1 MLVKAHGRIIL
12 GIDHQREDGRIGA
25 CAALRGVHDERAP
38 ESVASKPVIDSQSAD
53 QTGGQQGV
61 AGQTLGFRGA
71 QFCQRQAGGCKR
83 IIADDDVGS
92 IKRNEAIADP
102 ALDVLYGQLVQIAI
116 ERSRTACK
124 RLAVMCRREGFD
136 TKGRDQFDGTM
147 RAL

>member
-71 QFCQRQAGGCKR
+71 QFRQRQAGRCKGV
-83 IIADDDVGS
+83 IAGDNVGS
-92 IKRNEAIADP
+92 IKRNKAIADP

-116 ERSRTACK
+116 ERRDPACK
-124 RLAVMCRREGFD
+124 LLTVMRRCERFD
-136 TKGRDQFDGTM
+136 TKGRGQFDAAM